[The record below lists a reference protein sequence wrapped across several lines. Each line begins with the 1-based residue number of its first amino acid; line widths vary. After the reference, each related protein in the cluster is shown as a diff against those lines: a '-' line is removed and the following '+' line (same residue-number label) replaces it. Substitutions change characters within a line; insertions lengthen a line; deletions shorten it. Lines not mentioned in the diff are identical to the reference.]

1 MTLDLNTFLTAL
13 YTIVDDSY
21 KRFLAQNKPSRP
33 GKRPEVSDSEVLTL
47 MLCAQWSGKSERRFV
62 AYVAEHWGS
71 YFPRMLT
78 QSAFNRRSRD
88 LAGVVVG
95 LSAVA
100 AEQLGAHAAAY
111 QSIDSVPVPLMRRC
125 RGKRHRL
132 FGDDAAIGKGGQ
144 RQGFLLRLQASAW
157 GIARWGDNRL
167 HAGAC
172 EYRRPLGCREL
183 SVLASQSARAAVQT
197 FRPSQPLPEQW
208 QEVRGSHRPCVAQVG
223 SGQGQRPTLSWRQRL
238 LRQMVAE
245 TLA

>member
-13 YTIVDDSY
+13 YTIVDDFY
-21 KRFLAQNKPSRP
+21 KRFSAQNKPSRP
-33 GKRPEVSDSEVLTL
+33 GRRPELSDSEVLTL

-71 YFPRMLT
+71 YFPSMLT

-132 FGDDAAIGKGGQ
+132 FGDDAAIGKGGSD
-144 RQGFLLRLQASAW
+144 RISTTAANFCLG
-157 GIARWGDNRL
+157 
-167 HAGAC
+167 
-172 EYRRPLGCREL
+172 YRPMG
-183 SVLASQSARAAVQT
+183 
-197 FRPSQPLPEQW
+197 
-208 QEVRGSHRPCVAQVG
+208 
-223 SGQGQRPTLSWRQRL
+223 
-238 LRQMVAE
+238 
-245 TLA
+245 

>member
-100 AEQLGAHAAAY
+100 AEQLGAHAAA
-111 QSIDSVPVPLMRRC
+111 
-125 RGKRHRL
+125 
-132 FGDDAAIGKGGQ
+132 
-144 RQGFLLRLQASAW
+144 
-157 GIARWGDNRL
+157 
-167 HAGAC
+167 
-172 EYRRPLGCREL
+172 L
-183 SVLASQSARAAVQT
+183 S
-197 FRPSQPLPEQW
+197 E
-208 QEVRGSHRPCVAQVG
+208 H
-223 SGQGQRPTLSWRQRL
+223 RQRSRTSNAAL
-238 LRQMVAE
+238 SRQAPSSVWR
-245 TLA
+245 